1 MSTADYTTWDG
12 LAKYLAQVCDVRSR
26 RGQRYEWPYL
36 LVLLAAALMAG
47 ERTLVG
53 MHHWLHMHEA
63 ELVKLLQPRR
73 RCIPSVMT
81 LGRVLGKV
89 KVEELEEAVSRFQRE
104 LAGECG
110 EAGSVVTKQGEH
122 LVGQALDGKTVRGAS
137 AHGELVHLASLV
149 RHGCGLVYDQV
160 KVSVKMHERRAADTI
175 FDRNDL
181 RHTVTTTDALHTC
194 KKQARQILQGGGDY
208 LFVVKGN
215 QRTLYDDISAAFTV
229 LPPHGSWEQ
238 EYWQYEA
245 VTVPYYGHGRT
256 ELLTLES
263 TTALNSYLPFPGI
276 AQVVRRTRWVLEHS
290 SGKTTVAVEYLI
302 TSLGRDRVTLH
313 QLETFRRGHWT
324 IENVTHYPRD
334 ESFGEDRSQIRTGNA
349 PQALAALRNAVAA
362 LLRIEGWN
370 TLPAGFRYCRKSPQ
384 RSLKLLGIPAT

>member
-1 MSTADYTTWDG
+1 M
-12 LAKYLAQVCDVRSR
+12 
-26 RGQRYEWPYL
+26 
-36 LVLLAAALMAG
+36 
-47 ERTLVG
+47 
-53 MHHWLHMHEA
+53 
-63 ELVKLLQPRR
+63 
-73 RCIPSVMT
+73 
-81 LGRVLGKV
+81 
-89 KVEELEEAVSRFQRE
+89 KVEGLEEAVSRFQRE

-110 EAGSVVTKQGEH
+110 EAGSVVTQQGEQ

-137 AHGELVHLASLV
+137 AHGELVHLVGLV
-149 RHGCGLVYDQV
+149 RHECGLVYDQV
-160 KVSVKMHERRAADTI
+160 KASVKMHERRAADTI
-175 FDRNDL
+175 FGRNDL
-181 RHTVTTTDALHTC
+181 RYTVTTTDALHTC

-208 LFVVKGN
+208 VFVVKGN

-263 TTALNSYLPFPGI
+263 TTALNAYLSFPGI

-290 SGKTTVAVEYLI
+290 SGKTTVSVEYLI
-302 TSLGRDRVTLH
+302 TSLDRGRVTLD
-313 QLETFRRGHWT
+313 QIETFRRGHWT
-324 IENVTHYPRD
+324 IENVTHYARD

-362 LLRIEGWN
+362 LLRIEGWT
-370 TLPAGFRYCRKSPQ
+370 TLARRFP
-384 RSLKLLGIPAT
+384 LLPRIAATFVEIIGHPCNLILPYIIYRASQK